1 MRATWETLIKPSIQ
15 ILILLNISNAV
26 SATTRA
32 TWRFRLRRTFFGLT
46 PDYMEN
52 VYEQFF
58 FLKYSGGWSLAEA
71 YNLPV
76 GLRKWFVERLIK
88 QLESE
93 KEAIENASK
102 GGSRGS
108 QTHILTEE
116 NSPQMP
122 KSFSKEYGQG

>member
-1 MRATWETLIKPSIQ
+1 
-15 ILILLNISNAV
+15 
-26 SATTRA
+26 
-32 TWRFRLRRTFFGLT
+32 
-46 PDYMEN
+46 MEN

-76 GLRKWFVERLIK
+76 GLRKWFVERLVK

-102 GGSRGS
+102 GSSRGS
-108 QTHILTEE
+108 QTHVLTEG
-116 NSPQMP
+116 NSPQMQ